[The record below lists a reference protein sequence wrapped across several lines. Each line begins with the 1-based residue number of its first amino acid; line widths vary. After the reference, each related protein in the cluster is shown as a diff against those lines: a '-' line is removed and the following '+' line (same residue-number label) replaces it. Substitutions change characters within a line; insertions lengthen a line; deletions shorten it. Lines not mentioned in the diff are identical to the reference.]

1 MMQSCFF
8 LHEYFE
14 MSNEQLLEKFIP
26 AFVKFNPE
34 FKRDWVHKI
43 NYASP
48 FRGWDRGTIFAVE
61 IGRREAGLMK

>member
-1 MMQSCFF
+1 
-8 LHEYFE
+8 

-43 NYASP
+43 NYASL
-48 FRGWDRGTIFAVE
+48 FRWWDRDPNFAVE
-61 IGRREAGLMK
+61 IGRRAAGMMK